1 MLHKRLTT
9 PSSALPWGPF
19 KLGRAGVP
27 LTVVAI
33 AYSAFGAFFSVWPTT
48 AKPDPQSMNYCVLV
62 YGAVII
68 VSLLSWVLHG
78 RKYYKGPVLVNWDS
92 NLGLQ

>member
-27 LTVVAI
+27 ITVVAI
-33 AYSAFGAFFSVWPTT
+33 AYSVLGAFFSVWPTT
-48 AKPDPQSMNYCVLV
+48 ARPSAQNMNYCVLV
-62 YGAVII
+62 YGAVILFSI
-68 VSLLSWVLHG
+68 LFWIFHG
-78 RKYYKGPVLVNWDS
+78 RKHYKGPVLVDQNGAFD
-92 NLGLQ
+92 LQ